1 MAILI
6 YSLRKYI
13 VRKNNAEGI
22 SYEGLETDT
31 YHKKRAACGVLGLLL
46 LAAAYM
52 GVPRAAEKVFAVAE
66 GERRLP
72 IYCVQTEKPQVSVS
86 FDAAWG
92 ADDTDELLRIL
103 KENDV
108 KATFFLCGYWVEKY
122 PEEVKKI
129 AAEGHDLGNH
139 SATHP
144 HMSRISSEEIAQELQ
159 KCHENVKKLTGVE
172 MELFRPPFGE
182 YDNHVIET
190 AEQNGYYTIQWDV
203 DSLDWKEQG
212 AEAEI
217 RQVLEHKH
225 LGNGSIILF
234 HNDAKY
240 TPKVLDTIL
249 KGIKEKGFEIVPIS
263 QLIHRENF
271 EMDHEGRQ
279 IPKGKDV

>member
-1 MAILI
+1 MKAWKRIHI
-6 YSLRKYI
+6 
-13 VRKNNAEGI
+13 
-22 SYEGLETDT
+22 T
-31 YHKKRAACGVLGLLL
+31 KKRAACGVLGLLL

-103 KENDV
+103 KENNV
-108 KATFFLCGYWVEKY
+108 KATFFLCGYWVENY

-129 AAEGHDLGNH
+129 AADGHDLGNH

-279 IPKGKDV
+279 ILKGKDV

>member
-1 MAILI
+1 MKAWKRIHI
-6 YSLRKYI
+6 
-13 VRKNNAEGI
+13 
-22 SYEGLETDT
+22 T
-31 YHKKRAACGVLGLLL
+31 KKRAACGVLGLLL

-103 KENDV
+103 KENGV

-212 AEAEI
+212 AEVEI

-249 KGIKEKGFEIVPIS
+249 KGIKEKGLEIVPIS

>member
-6 YSLRKYI
+6 YSLWKYI

-31 YHKKRAACGVLGLLL
+31 YHKKNGAACGVLGLLL

-52 GVPRAAEKVFAVAE
+52 GVPRAAEKVFAVCRGGKE
-66 GERRLP
+66 GWP

-103 KENDV
+103 KENGV

-212 AEAEI
+212 AEVEI
-217 RQVLEHKH
+217 RQVLEHKLIECDYVH
-225 LGNGSIILF
+225 DIAD
-234 HNDAKY
+234 HPEKTY
-240 TPKVLDTIL
+240 TTRL
-249 KGIKEKGFEIVPIS
+249 
-263 QLIHRENF
+263 RN
-271 EMDHEGRQ
+271 EGKLYDLRQ
-279 IPKGKDV
+279 WQGRTQQES

>member
-1 MAILI
+1 MKAWKRIHI
-6 YSLRKYI
+6 
-13 VRKNNAEGI
+13 
-22 SYEGLETDT
+22 T
-31 YHKKRAACGVLGLLL
+31 KKRAACGVLGLLL

-86 FDAAWG
+86 VDAAWG

-108 KATFFLCGYWVEKY
+108 QATFLLCGYWVEKY

>member
-1 MAILI
+1 M
-6 YSLRKYI
+6 
-13 VRKNNAEGI
+13 
-22 SYEGLETDT
+22 
-31 YHKKRAACGVLGLLL
+31 LGLLL

-103 KENDV
+103 KENNV

-129 AAEGHDLGNH
+129 AADGHDLGNH

-212 AEAEI
+212 AETEI

-249 KGIKEKGFEIVPIS
+249 KGIKERGFEIVPIS

-279 IPKGKDV
+279 ILKGKDV

>member
-1 MAILI
+1 MKAWKRIHI
-6 YSLRKYI
+6 
-13 VRKNNAEGI
+13 
-22 SYEGLETDT
+22 T
-31 YHKKRAACGVLGLLL
+31 KKRAACGVLGLLL

-203 DSLDWKEQG
+203 DSLDWKDLPADQIVKRVTEKVQP
-212 AEAEI
+212 
-217 RQVLEHKH
+217 
-225 LGNGSIILF
+225 GSIVLF
-234 HNDAKY
+234 HNAAKHTPEALPAILETLLQEGY
-240 TPKVLDTIL
+240 TFL
-249 KGIKEKGFEIVPIS
+249 PIS
-263 QLIHRENF
+263 QMLLPGQYGQDYTI
-271 EMDHEGRQ
+271 DCTGRQ
-279 IPKGKDV
+279 CP

>member
-6 YSLRKYI
+6 NSLRKYI
-13 VRKNNAEGI
+13 VRKNNAEGN

-31 YHKKRAACGVLGLLL
+31 YHKKTGGMRRAGAFAACGSVYG
-46 LAAAYM
+46 
-52 GVPRAAEKVFAVAE
+52 RAK
-66 GERRLP
+66 G
-72 IYCVQTEKPQVSVS
+72 
-86 FDAAWG
+86 G
-92 ADDTDELLRIL
+92 
-103 KENDV
+103 
-108 KATFFLCGYWVEKY
+108 G
-122 PEEVKKI
+122 
-129 AAEGHDLGNH
+129 EGHDLGNH

-212 AEAEI
+212 AEVEI

>member
-1 MAILI
+1 MEAWKRIHI
-6 YSLRKYI
+6 
-13 VRKNNAEGI
+13 
-22 SYEGLETDT
+22 T
-31 YHKKRAACGVLGLLL
+31 KKRAACGVLGLLL

-129 AAEGHDLGNH
+129 AAEGHDLGNR
-139 SATHP
+139 SATHL
-144 HMSRISSEEIAQELQ
+144 HMSRISYEEIAQELQ

-212 AEAEI
+212 AEVEI

>member
-1 MAILI
+1 MKAWKRIHI
-6 YSLRKYI
+6 
-13 VRKNNAEGI
+13 
-22 SYEGLETDT
+22 T
-31 YHKKRAACGVLGLLL
+31 KKRAACGVLGLLL

-212 AEAEI
+212 AEVDI

>member
-1 MAILI
+1 MKAWKRIHI
-6 YSLRKYI
+6 
-13 VRKNNAEGI
+13 
-22 SYEGLETDT
+22 T
-31 YHKKRAACGVLGLLL
+31 KKRAACGVLGLLL

-103 KENDV
+103 KENNV

-129 AAEGHDLGNH
+129 AADGHDLGNH

-190 AEQNGYYTIQWDV
+190 AEENGYYTIQWDV

-212 AEAEI
+212 AEVEI

-249 KGIKEKGFEIVPIS
+249 RGIKEKGFEIVPIS

-279 IPKGKDV
+279 ILKGKDV

>member
-1 MAILI
+1 MKAWKRIHI
-6 YSLRKYI
+6 
-13 VRKNNAEGI
+13 
-22 SYEGLETDT
+22 T
-31 YHKKRAACGVLGLLL
+31 KKRAACGVLGLLL

-129 AAEGHDLGNH
+129 AAEGPELGNH

-212 AEAEI
+212 AEVEI

>member
-1 MAILI
+1 MKAWKRIHI
-6 YSLRKYI
+6 
-13 VRKNNAEGI
+13 
-22 SYEGLETDT
+22 T
-31 YHKKRAACGVLGLLL
+31 KKRAACGVLGLLL

-103 KENDV
+103 KENGV
-108 KATFFLCGYWVEKY
+108 KATFFLWGYWVEKY